1 MYTPYFGFTEEPFGV
16 SPDARFFFPSA
27 QHAEAAAALYY
38 AIAQRRGFAVLIGA
52 PGLGKTSVLV
62 HVAERIAAQAKVAFF
77 VHPKFEGGAVLE
89 SVLLA
94 MGLEPEP
101 DSVRRHRQLHE
112 FLLGLHRQGKTCVV
126 IFDEAQ
132 HLDVESLETIRM
144 LSNFET
150 PRQKL
155 IQFILA
161 GQPALATLLRAP
173 ACEQILQRVNTIA
186 HLEPLAPRDIEQYI
200 AHRLKMAAAP
210 RSPFTPGAVRAI
222 AAASGGVP
230 RNVNTICFN
239 ALTVAFAEEKQ
250 FVDEAC
256 VAEVLKDR
264 AVITGEAPPAVS
276 AVPDPAVLS
285 VPAPAQS
292 LRPFLVAAA
301 VLLVAAILFRTQFS

>member
-1 MYTPYFGFTEEPFGV
+1 MYTPYFGLAEEPFGV

-38 AIAQRRGFAVLIGA
+38 AIAQRRGFAVLIGP

-62 HVAERIAAQAKVAFF
+62 HVAERIAAQARVAFF

-94 MGLEPEP
+94 MGLDP
-101 DSVRRHRQLHE
+101 DPDPVRRHRQLHQ
-112 FLLGLHRQGKTCVV
+112 FLLDLQRQGKTCVV

-132 HLDVESLETIRM
+132 HLDPASLETIRM

-161 GQPALATLLRAP
+161 GQPALADLLRAP
-173 ACEQILQRVNTIA
+173 ECEQIFQRVNTIA
-186 HLEPLAPRDIEQYI
+186 RLEPLGPRDIEQYI

-210 RSPFTPGAVRAI
+210 RSPFTPGALRAI
-222 AAASGGVP
+222 AAASAGVP
-230 RNVNTICFN
+230 RNINTLCFN
-239 ALTVAFAEEKQ
+239 SLTIAFAEEKK

-256 VAEVLKDR
+256 VAEALKDR
-264 AVITGEAPPAVS
+264 AVISGEAS
-276 AVPDPAVLS
+276 AEVPVAPAVLS
-285 VPAPAQS
+285 APAPAQA

-301 VLLVAAILFRTQFS
+301 VLLAAALLFRTQF